1 MAFTIK
7 NKQIQLLQRVEQKL
21 SLLSALCEYNDI
33 LTSDEQDEVENV
45 KEELHDLLNQINE
58 KLDKD
63 RAKTW
68 NYIKEKRK
76 EKPEYGRSKYERDLI
91 QKKKDKMS

>member
-7 NKQIQLLQRVEQKL
+7 NKHIQLLQRVEQKL
-21 SLLSALCEYNDI
+21 SILSALCECNNM
-33 LTSDEQDEVENV
+33 LTSDEQDEVESM

-63 RAKTW
+63 RAKT
-68 NYIKEKRK
+68 YAHIKEKRK
-76 EKPEYGRSKYERDLI
+76 TNPEYGRSAYERSLI